1 MQGKEA
7 SYYTKLYNTQDKILE
22 IVAREKLGLYLTG
35 GTALQ
40 RFHFDSYRYSDD
52 LDFFLLN
59 NGNSNANAKE
69 FNEFVKSLQDNA
81 IDFTITKQS
90 PYFMQIIISENNLK
104 VDLVNDVVFHED
116 DFVKLD
122 NGLIIDS
129 IQNIFSNKLETSIS
143 RNEIRDLFDIYTILK
158 RTNINISK
166 GFELLSKKT
175 NITPQNVINNIK
187 QKTLNDITDITF
199 KNDAIRDDF
208 VANFKDLINKR
219 LTLETNLQKSPTIA
233 HKPTTHKNHTNDNDG
248 MEL

>member
-1 MQGKEA
+1 MQEKDEK
-7 SYYTKLYNTQDKILE
+7 YTALYKTQDKVLE

-40 RFHFDSYRYSDD
+40 RFHFDTYRYSDD

-59 NGNSNANAKE
+59 NGEDKANAKE
-69 FNEFVKSLQDNA
+69 FSAFAQSLKDSA
-81 IDFTITKQS
+81 IDFTITTQS
-90 PYFMQIIISENNLK
+90 PYFMQVIINENNLK

-143 RNEIRDLFDIYTILK
+143 RNEIRDLFDIYIILK
-158 RTNINISK
+158 RTNISVSK
-166 GFELLSKKT
+166 GFELLGKKT

-219 LTLETNLQKSPTIA
+219 LTL
-233 HKPTTHKNHTNDNDG
+233 
-248 MEL
+248 